1 MKTIVIASQKGG
13 AGKTTTAINMAVAA
27 SQDGLKV
34 AMIDLDPQRSLRG
47 WWEGREGEW
56 PAMPDSDPAP
66 DEVKAA
72 LPALAKHFDLL
83 LIDTPPA
90 APEWLQSVMAAADLV
105 LIPVRPSPHDLRAV
119 GATLRAAKGGGSD
132 FAFILSQTP
141 RAKVTEEAGRVL
153 AQYGKVAPVNAAMR
167 VIYAETAATGQGVTE
182 AGDQK
187 AAQEARD
194 LWTYIQGLLDG

>member
-27 SQDGLKV
+27 SQDGQRV
-34 AMIDLDPQRSLRG
+34 ALIDLDPQRSLRS
-47 WWEGREGEW
+47 WWEGRDREW
-56 PAMPDSDPAP
+56 PRMPDSDPPP
-66 DEVKAA
+66 DKVKAA
-72 LPALAKHFDLL
+72 LPQLARHFDLL
-83 LIDTPPA
+83 LMDTPPA
-90 APEWLQSVMAAADLV
+90 APDWLAAADLV

-119 GATLRAAKGGGSD
+119 GATLKAAKAAGSD
-132 FAFILSQTP
+132 FAFVLSQTP

-182 AGDQK
+182 AGDAK
-187 AAQEARD
+187 AAQEAGA
-194 LWTYIQGLLDG
+194 LWAYVQGLLDG

>member
-34 AMIDLDPQRSLRG
+34 AMVDLDPQRSLRG
-47 WWEGREGEW
+47 WWEGRDAEW
-56 PAMPDSDPAP
+56 PQMPDSDPAP
-66 DEVKAA
+66 EKVKAA

-83 LIDTPPA
+83 VIDTPPA
-90 APEWLQSVMAAADLV
+90 APEWLQSVMASADLV

-119 GATLRAAKGGGSD
+119 GATLGAAQRAGTD
-132 FAFILSQTP
+132 FAFVLSQTP
-141 RAKVTEEAGRVL
+141 RARVTDEAARVL
-153 AQYGKVAPVNAAMR
+153 AQYGKLAPVNAVMR

-182 AGDQK
+182 AGDAK
-187 AAQEARD
+187 AAEEARD
-194 LWTYIQGLLDG
+194 LWAYVRGLIDG